1 MKNSGYRHSS
11 LLEGD
16 GEENN
21 QESVLIHVFP
31 ENKCK
36 VLLLQACLD

>member
-1 MKNSGYRHSS
+1 MKNSGYRQST
-11 LLEGD
+11 LLETVE

-21 QESVLIHVFP
+21 HESVLIHVFP

-36 VLLLQACLD
+36 LIQCH

>member
-1 MKNSGYRHSS
+1 MKNSSYRHSS
-11 LLEGD
+11 LLETGE

-21 QESVLIHVFP
+21 QESILIHVFP

-36 VLLLQACLD
+36 LG